1 MAVTWKYVTAVGALG
16 SLGTIPNASSGTT
29 TTNFNDGTTTTK
41 QEASS
46 ATFPAHRATGF
57 IDYGEDIHLDSVA
70 GAYRSWDAG
79 GVGTSTFSLDY
90 ATDAAPTSWTT
101 LANPSA
107 TTDAVGS
114 YASASDQTFS
124 ADGTGI
130 VARYLRVSIH
140 HTGAVG
146 GCAIGEFTAYR
157 AGESGCTVPAT
168 PTGLAWGGTC
178 EGDQATVT
186 WNASVGADGYVL
198 KVDAGTEID
207 VGNVTSYALTS
218 GITAGTDYDVQ
229 VAAYNSCGTSAYSS
243 AVTVSP
249 CDEDCTDP
257 AGPWPSPSESPRLT
271 VILSSAAGARKTLPG
286 RHVQKCS
293 FSDERYGGWT
303 KGEVTLAITED
314 ELSAYG
320 LTLSH
325 GDRIEFW
332 FDGIE
337 GGTATR
343 YYRGFVNS
351 ISRVEGDPY
360 SITLGAHGL
369 SLRAGQC
376 VVESAYLYPSAVD
389 VARAFSQIANEVVVP
404 TLKPE
409 FTTFV
414 VTGED
419 CGATVQAVES
429 TNKPFGEI
437 VNDLTQNQGANLAL
451 WGYDVSSDGDD
462 RLYIGPFDTSLS
474 YGIVVPGVNVTSA
487 KVESSSAEIVND
499 ITLLAGNPRYPNPI
513 YNSSFERPRFGGEGS
528 GNLLVNGGFEDN
540 TTWSGTG
547 SYKSNTS
554 STGEGSA
561 FAGTRMYETDNTG
574 EYVQQT
580 QNPPATAIVVGDDY
594 VLSWRAKCED
604 ESAAVTGLVTLTWL
618 TSGGSTIS
626 TQTLTLS
633 SPTSAADIK
642 LSSSWQQFQ
651 ISGRAPAT
659 AAGIN
664 VRAEVSADGGVTDG
678 ILWDE
683 FEFYDSSVVYQDGWE
698 ITGDGTGAISA
709 VNWQFADAGGVADGS
724 ACVFVDISASDSDA
738 NEMRLQ
744 PSGQQKIA
752 IDGGGAYTIAVSL
765 RSPIGVT
772 ANGKMQLVVREFKS
786 NGQEVGSATRYTI
799 ASGSGWTTWTR
810 YSTTRTAAQTSTHF
824 LVYLAFRGN
833 SQVLIDAFSCRDSTV
848 GATYIRDGSLTFRY
862 DTDDAALTGL
872 SSAAADSITTYGR
885 RPGVER
891 VDSITTTEDAEAFV
905 TAFFNA
911 RAVAFPNPAIEVVNP
926 PYQFRPGQLVKL
938 TGADGVAMMG
948 GETSLPIVRVSWSWD
963 GTLKAALE
971 LKSEQPDQVALLLKK
986 IKQGYS
992 SARASSYSSS
1002 WVSGQAPQST
1012 GSANEPGGSDTQ
1024 VQFND
1029 GGDFAGDPTFTFS
1042 VDEVTV
1048 PGLVV
1053 AQDIAF
1059 SGDVTP
1065 SQITTT
1071 QNDYNPTGWSSA
1083 AVLRLSND
1091 DADTGLNGLAG
1102 GVDGRI
1108 ALLLNVGSYSL
1119 PIYHEQTSSTAA
1131 NRFDLGPSEMRI
1143 PPRAGAIVYWDDTSD
1158 RWRVMMPAPR
1168 RLVQAYSSA
1177 GSNSVTIPT
1186 WATELRVFLIGGG
1199 GGGGGGARNDTSGA
1213 NATGGGGGS
1222 PGGIVETVRFHV
1234 SDLLSLG
1241 STINAVVGAG
1251 GASGAGATSGAGAA
1265 GSNGGTGGY
1274 SYIEIS
1280 GGRLLTKAAGG
1291 NGGGGGQNGATGGTG
1306 GASLSGTQTYTQY
1319 ATNAGAAG
1327 GSGNSAGSSAVN
1339 GANNPAPGGGGG
1351 SLGTSDATKNGGDGG
1366 IGSLIRGGE
1375 HHAAA
1380 AGGASAGAAGTSPS
1394 YTLLPWMSGHGG
1406 GGGASHPSG
1415 VGGAGGA
1422 GQRGGGGGGGGAG
1435 RGGNGGAGGVG
1446 GDGYVL
1452 LVWT

>member
-1 MAVTWKYVTAVGALG
+1 MATTWTYAGQNATLG
-16 SLGTIPNASSGTT
+16 GLTSPIPSSGSATSNLNDGSSSTKEESSSASLPDHRIIGFITWDEDIHLEAIAASVRCWHSSGGGSGTYRIDYATSSSGTT
-29 TTNFNDGTTTTK
+29 WTNL
-41 QEASS
+41 
-46 ATFPAHRATGF
+46 ATGVLA
-57 IDYGEDIHLDSVA
+57 IDSAANFA
-70 GAYRSWDAG
+70 GAIAQG
-79 GVGTSTFSLDY
+79 L
-90 ATDAAPTSWTT
+90 
-101 LANPSA
+101 
-107 TTDAVGS
+107 
-114 YASASDQTFS
+114 S
-124 ADGTGI
+124 ADGNGVLANRI
-130 VARYLRVSIH
+130 RVVAEHVSA
-140 HTGAVG
+140 TEG
-146 GCAIGEFTAYR
+146 GVAISELTAYR
-157 AGESGCTVPAT
+157 AGASGCSAPAT
-168 PTGLAWGGTC
+168 PTGLAWIGTC
-178 EGDQATVT
+178 EGDQATVS

-229 VAAYNSCGTSAYSS
+229 VAAYNDCGTSAYSS
-243 AVTVSP
+243 AVTASP
-249 CDEDCTDP
+249 CDEDCADP
-257 AGPWPSPSESPRLT
+257 AGPWPTPSESPRVT
-271 VILSSAAGARKTLPG
+271 AILSSADGARKTLPG

-303 KGEVTLAITED
+303 KGEVTLTITED
-314 ELSAYG
+314 ELTAYG

-337 GGTATR
+337 GGAATR

-351 ISRVEGDPY
+351 IRRVEGDPY
-360 SITLGAHGL
+360 TITLGAHGL

-389 VARAFSQIANEVVVP
+389 IARAFTQIANEVVVP
-404 TLKPE
+404 ILKPE
-409 FTTFV
+409 FTTFL

-437 VNDLTQNQGANLAL
+437 VNDLVQNQGANLAL

-462 RLYIGPFDTSLS
+462 RLYISPFDTTLS
-474 YGIVVPGVNVTSA
+474 YSIAVPGVNVTGA
-487 KVESSSAEIVND
+487 QTESSSADIVND

-513 YNSSFERPRFGGEGS
+513 YNSSFERPRFGGEGT
-528 GNLLVNGGFEDN
+528 GNQIPNGGFEATSD
-540 TTWSGTG
+540 WSGTG

-554 STGEGSA
+554 DTGEGSA
-561 FAGTRMYETDNTG
+561 FAGTRMYETDDTG

-580 QNPPATAIVVGDDY
+580 INPPATAIVVGDDY

-618 TSGGSTIS
+618 TSGGTTIS

-633 SPTSAADIK
+633 SPTSADDIK

-651 ISGRAPAT
+651 IAGRAPAT
-659 AAGIN
+659 AAGIK
-664 VRAEVSADGGVTDG
+664 VRAEVSADGGFEEG

-683 FEFYDSSVVYQDGWE
+683 FEFYSTSVVYQDGWE
-698 ITGDGTGAISA
+698 LAGDGTGTVNA
-709 VNWQFADAGGVADGS
+709 VNWQFADAGGVADGN

-786 NGQEVGSATRYTI
+786 NGQEVGSPTRYNI
-799 ASGSGWTTWTR
+799 AAGSGWTTWTR

-833 SQVLIDAFSCRDSTV
+833 SQVLVDAFSCRDSTA

-891 VDSITTTEDAEAFV
+891 VDSITTAEDAEAFV

-948 GETSLPIVRVSWSWD
+948 GETSLPIVRVNWSWD
-963 GTLKAALE
+963 GLLKASLE

-1012 GSANEPGGSDTQ
+1012 GAASEPGGSDTE

-1059 SGDVTP
+1059 TGDVSP
-1065 SQITTT
+1065 AQITTT

-1102 GVDGRI
+1102 GVDGRV
-1108 ALLLNVGSYSL
+1108 ALLINVGGYSFPL
-1119 PIYHEQTSSTAA
+1119 YHENTGSTAA
-1131 NRFDLGPSEMRI
+1131 NRFSLGGSTLRI
-1143 PPRAGAIVYWDDTSD
+1143 APGAVLPIYWDDTID
-1158 RWRVMMPAPR
+1158 RWRA
-1168 RLVQAYSSA
+1168 ASA
-1177 GSNSVTIPT
+1177 GARALEVEYTSTTNNITIPT
-1186 WATELRVFLIGGG
+1186 WATTLRYYLQGQG

-1213 NATGGGGGS
+1213 NCTGGGGGS
-1222 PGGIVETVRFHV
+1222 PGGIAYGEFTVA
-1234 SDLLSLG
+1234 DLLALDD
-1241 STINAVVGAG
+1241 TIDVKMDAG
-1251 GASGAGATSGAGAA
+1251 GTGGAGATNGAGQA
-1265 GSNGGTGGY
+1265 GSAGSTGGATY
-1274 SYIEIS
+1274 LQTSA
-1280 GGRLLTKAAGG
+1280 GRLLAKVYGG
-1291 NGGGGGQNGATGGTG
+1291 NGGGGGQNGSTGGTG
-1306 GASLSGTQTYTQY
+1306 GTAIGAAQSFTQFSP
-1319 ATNAGAAG
+1319 NAGAAG
-1327 GSGNSAGSSAVN
+1327 GASDSVGSPGVN
-1339 GANNPAPGGGGG
+1339 GGNTAAPGGGGG
-1351 SLGTSDATKNGGDGG
+1351 SLGASNAARAGGDGG
-1366 IGSLIRGGE
+1366 QGGLVKGGE
-1375 HHAAA
+1375 HEAAA
-1380 AGGASAGAAGTSPS
+1380 AGGSGAGGAGTTPA
-1394 YTLLPWMSGHGG
+1394 YTLLPWMLGYGG
-1406 GGGASHPSG
+1406 GGGASNPSG
-1415 VGGAGGA
+1415 AGGAGGA

-1435 RGGNGGAGGVG
+1435 RGGNGGAGGNG
-1446 GDGYVL
+1446 GGHYAL